1 MNRFRYWL
9 KVRFSGKESQ
19 CNHFCV
25 TCKYFEQCEDELGLP
40 FIGKNEKTTEVK
52 TDLATDEVEIQSD
65 LKKVS

>member
-25 TCKYFEQCEDELGLP
+25 TCKYFNRCEEDLSLL
-40 FIGKNEKTTEVK
+40 FIGKNEEITEVK
-52 TDLATDEVEIQSD
+52 TDLATDEGELQSD
-65 LKKVS
+65 LRKAS

>member
-9 KVRFSGKESQ
+9 KVRSSGKESQ

-25 TCKYFEQCEDELGLP
+25 TCKYFEQCKDELSLR

-65 LKKVS
+65 LKKAS